1 MAEPSAEPITP
12 DMAEAFAYAVLV
24 FGRLRAGTSDRDRVT
39 ILFDR

>member
-24 FGRLRAGTSDRDRVT
+24 FGRLRSRDV
-39 ILFDR
+39 